1 VVVSRRSQ
9 KRIAAAL
16 GLVGLVLL
24 LPGCPLSP
32 DTDDKKPPVD
42 TRPIERTSVE
52 GALGRLAQVW
62 VLKDYDGYEQIL
74 HTGFRFYIRDDEA
87 DEFPWLPNPFW
98 GRTEELVFAENMFD
112 ANFTG
117 ENPPV
122 QSIEWTFDT
131 LSSRVTTD
139 IDGETVTEVTTD
151 ALITVLTGP
160 SDGWRSDTR
169 FIFDVI
175 EDPDEPGLFQIKRQQ
190 EILKL

>member
-1 VVVSRRSQ
+1 VVSSRRSQ
-9 KRIAAAL
+9 KRIAAAF

-32 DTDDKKPPVD
+32 DKDEDKRPID

-62 VLKDYDGYEQIL
+62 VLKDFPGYEELL
-74 HTGFRFYIRDDEA
+74 HPGFRFYVRDDEA

-98 GRTEELVFAENMFD
+98 GRTEELDFATNMFD
-112 ANFTG
+112 PNFTG

-122 QSIEWTFDT
+122 LSIEWTFEIVT
-131 LSSRVTTD
+131 SRVTTD
-139 IDGETVTEVTTD
+139 IDGETVTEVQTD
-151 ALITVLTGP
+151 ADITVLTGP

-169 FIFDVI
+169 FMFDVI
-175 EDPDEPGLFQIKRQQ
+175 EDPDQPGLYQIKRQQ
-190 EILKL
+190 EVLKL